1 MRALKSASR
10 FLQAEAFKTNSSK
23 MNLKTPM
30 PRIFCLI
37 FTQRILT
44 QHLQLGI

>member
-1 MRALKSASR
+1 MRALKKALL

-30 PRIFCLI
+30 NFLLD
-37 FTQRILT
+37 FTQLRILT